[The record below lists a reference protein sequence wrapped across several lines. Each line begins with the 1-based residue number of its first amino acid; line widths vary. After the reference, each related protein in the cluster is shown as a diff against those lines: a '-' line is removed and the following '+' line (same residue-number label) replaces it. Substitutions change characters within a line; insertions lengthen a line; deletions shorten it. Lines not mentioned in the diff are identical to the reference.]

1 MMFAYH
7 LLDALLTQHMTMSG
21 DDYDNNA
28 DIMIIMAMIMI
39 IMLITTMSGD
49 WLIVIRHDN
58 NIHTNNCNNY
68 NNYEW

>member
-7 LLDALLTQHMTMSG
+7 LLDALLTRHMTMSG

-39 IMLITTMSGD
+39 IMLITTMRGD
-49 WLIVIRHDN
+49 
-58 NIHTNNCNNY
+58 
-68 NNYEW
+68 